1 MFIISIIVVV
11 ITMVLIKGI
20 SETKSEVV
28 NIGKFNDKGLM
39 ILVVKVLLMIHV
51 GEKILQKLSSK
62 KNDDARNINLN
73 NRLYIINCVLDY
85 LYFGL

>member
-28 NIGKFNDKGLM
+28 NIDKLNDKGLM